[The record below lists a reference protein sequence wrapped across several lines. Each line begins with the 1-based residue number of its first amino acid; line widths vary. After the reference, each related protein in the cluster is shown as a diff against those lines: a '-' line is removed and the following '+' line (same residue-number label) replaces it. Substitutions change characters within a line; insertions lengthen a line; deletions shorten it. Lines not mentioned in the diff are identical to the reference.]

1 MGANDGSRDVE
12 AGAEA
17 RTEAR
22 TDPAGS
28 GTTRSDVTLV
38 LTTVGDAAEAER
50 IARALVDE
58 RLAACVTALGP
69 ARSVYRWEGAVASA
83 DEIPLLIKTTAD
95 RWPALRTRL
104 RELHPY
110 EVPEM
115 LALPVADG
123 WPAYLDWV
131 RTQAR

>member
-1 MGANDGSRDVE
+1 MQ
-12 AGAEA
+12 AGERMQHDA
-17 RTEAR
+17 T
-22 TDPAGS
+22 GG
-28 GTTRSDVTLV
+28 GTAASDVTLV
-38 LTTVGDAAEAER
+38 LTTVGDATQAER

-69 ARSVYRWEGAVASA
+69 VRSVYRWEGAVESA
-83 DEIPLLIKTTAD
+83 DEIPLLIKTTAE
-95 RWPALRTRL
+95 RWPALRARL

-131 RTQAR
+131 RTQTR